1 MASTTK
7 KVKVRRA
14 IAIARQGR
22 KRKNHDRN
30 HGSTACNLPLNMP
43 NANEKAMKKA

>member
-1 MASTTK
+1 LEIEGLEEKIMASTTK

-22 KRKNHDRN
+22 KRKNHDRIMVQQLA
-30 HGSTACNLPLNMP
+30 TCR
-43 NANEKAMKKA
+43 